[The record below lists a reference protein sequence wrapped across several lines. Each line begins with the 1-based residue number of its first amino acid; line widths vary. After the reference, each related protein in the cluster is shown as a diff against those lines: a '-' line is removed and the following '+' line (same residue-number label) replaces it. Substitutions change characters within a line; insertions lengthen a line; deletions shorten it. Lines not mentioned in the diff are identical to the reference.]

1 MENRK
6 GYISVDTIIIT
17 FENGEKRE
25 YIKGVKF
32 IDIVNDINNSY
43 KYEIL
48 CGKFRNQI
56 VNYDDSI
63 VRSGTLYLY
72 DMNTKEGNKIY
83 ERGLIILFENCVRE
97 ILGKDTNIKISY
109 SIDRGIFCQIDK
121 KIEEEDLFKI
131 KNLMKEKVK
140 KAIPFVKI
148 ETSRNEAIEYFK
160 NIKRFDKVK
169 SLLYDTANFIT
180 LYKFDGTYNYI
191 LGVLPHDSSVLKYF
205 DLTLLENGIVL
216 RFPSIYDNGKV
227 IKYTHHENY
236 YNSLKEYSNWANLL
250 NISNIGELNEA
261 IINDN
266 AGEIIKLSEMI
277 QDYKLLSIA
286 EKITLNKNDIKV
298 ILISGPSSSGKTTTS
313 KKLTLYLKTL
323 GLNPHQLSLDDYFLN
338 REDTPLDEDGKP
350 DFESLRAIDVKL
362 FNSQIEKL
370 LKGNKVI
377 TPTYNFV
384 LGKKDFNKP
393 IKMNENDIL
402 IIEGLHALNDNLL
415 KNIHKKNKYKIYISP
430 LAFMGIDNDNRMS
443 MTDIRLLRRMVRDN
457 RTRGY
462 SPEHTLLNW
471 DSVRKGE
478 EKYVFPFQDEAD
490 IIFNSILAYELG
502 VLKTYAEPLLFSVK
516 EDSQEYLTA
525 LRLIELLK
533 FVLPIPSDT
542 VPDVS
547 ILREFIGNSYFEK

>member
-1 MENRK
+1 M
-6 GYISVDTIIIT
+6 DTIIIT

-109 SIDRGIFCQIDK
+109 SIDRGIFCEIDK
-121 KIEEEDLFKI
+121 KIEEEELFEI

-205 DLTLLENGIVL
+205 DLTLLESGIVL

-227 IKYTHHENY
+227 VKYTHHENY

-516 EDSQEYLTA
+516 EDSPEYLTA

>member
-1 MENRK
+1 M
-6 GYISVDTIIIT
+6 DTIIIT

-83 ERGLIILFENCVRE
+83 ERGLIILFENGVRE

-216 RFPSIYDNGKV
+216 RFPSIYDNGKI

-313 KKLTLYLKTL
+313 KKLSLYLKTL

-516 EDSQEYLTA
+516 EDSPEYLTA

>member
-1 MENRK
+1 M
-6 GYISVDTIIIT
+6 DTIIIT

-516 EDSQEYLTA
+516 EDSPEYLTA

>member
-1 MENRK
+1 M
-6 GYISVDTIIIT
+6 DTIIIT

-109 SIDRGIFCQIDK
+109 SIDRGIFCEIDK
-121 KIEEEDLFKI
+121 KIEEEELFEI

-205 DLTLLENGIVL
+205 DLTLLESGIVL

-227 IKYTHHENY
+227 VKYTHHENY

-370 LKGNKVI
+370 LKGYKVI

-516 EDSQEYLTA
+516 EDSPEYLTA

>member
-1 MENRK
+1 M
-6 GYISVDTIIIT
+6 DTIIIT

>member
-1 MENRK
+1 
-6 GYISVDTIIIT
+6 
-17 FENGEKRE
+17 
-25 YIKGVKF
+25 
-32 IDIVNDINNSY
+32 
-43 KYEIL
+43 
-48 CGKFRNQI
+48 
-56 VNYDDSI
+56 
-63 VRSGTLYLY
+63 
-72 DMNTKEGNKIY
+72 
-83 ERGLIILFENCVRE
+83 
-97 ILGKDTNIKISY
+97 
-109 SIDRGIFCQIDK
+109 
-121 KIEEEDLFKI
+121 
-131 KNLMKEKVK
+131 
-140 KAIPFVKI
+140 
-148 ETSRNEAIEYFK
+148 
-160 NIKRFDKVK
+160 
-169 SLLYDTANFIT
+169 
-180 LYKFDGTYNYI
+180 
-191 LGVLPHDSSVLKYF
+191 
-205 DLTLLENGIVL
+205 
-216 RFPSIYDNGKV
+216 
-227 IKYTHHENY
+227 
-236 YNSLKEYSNWANLL
+236 
-250 NISNIGELNEA
+250 
-261 IINDN
+261 
-266 AGEIIKLSEMI
+266 MI

-350 DFESLRAIDVKL
+350 DFESLRAIDVK
-362 FNSQIEKL
+362 
-370 LKGNKVI
+370 
-377 TPTYNFV
+377 
-384 LGKKDFNKP
+384 
-393 IKMNENDIL
+393 
-402 IIEGLHALNDNLL
+402 LHALNDNLL

-516 EDSQEYLTA
+516 EDSPEYLTA